1 MSLKAVKWLLILAL
15 MGACGE
21 PIARAVE
28 VGVTTNFSNGIS
40 GFDGGGL
47 SVEASGGPNGDGDA
61 YLRINATGGNGP
73 GSRLATFNTQSAF
86 VGNFKAAGVT
96 ALEVDLRNFAETPVP
111 LNMRLALLGPD
122 NANANRFTSINAI
135 DVPNDGQW
143 RTYTFPIS
151 SEALTR
157 VAGTT
162 TFDQMF
168 SQVRR
173 IILRHDVDGASAQGS
188 PIAGTMGIDNIR
200 FVAATFAPSDFNRD
214 GLLDVADINLLLAEV
229 RAGTNQAAFDRTA
242 DGQVNDADIV
252 AVVTGPS
259 DFNTFI
265 GDSNLDREFNT
276 GDLVF
281 LFQAG
286 QYEDAIADN
295 SDWST
300 GDWTGDGDF
309 DTADLL
315 FAFQQGGFEQG
326 PRAAVAAV
334 PEPSSL
340 TALLVSGLF
349 VGRSFVKRR
358 GAALRG

>member
-1 MSLKAVKWLLILAL
+1 MGLAML
-15 MGACGE
+15 GVGRV
-21 PIARAVE
+21 ARGVE
-28 VGVTTNFSNGIS
+28 VGVTTDFESGIA

-47 SVEASGGPNGDGDA
+47 SLEPSGGPAGDGDA
-61 YLRINATGGNGP
+61 FLRIDATGGNGP
-73 GSRLATFNTQSAF
+73 GSRLATFNTQAAWI
-86 VGNFKAAGVT
+86 GDFKAAGVT
-96 ALEVDLRNFAETPVP
+96 ALEVDVRNGTETAVP
-111 LNMRLALLGPD
+111 LSLRLALFGPD
-122 NANANRFTSINAI
+122 TSNTNRFTSIDAV

-143 RTYTFPIS
+143 RTFTFPINS
-151 SEALTR
+151 DALTR

-162 TFDQMF
+162 TFDQML

-173 IILRHDVDGASAQGS
+173 IQLRHDIDVASAQGS
-188 PIAGTMGIDNIR
+188 PIAGTIGLDNIR
-200 FVAATFAPSDFNRD
+200 LVAATFAPSDFNRD

-252 AVVTGPS
+252 AVITGPN

-276 GDLVF
+276 GDLVI

-334 PEPSSL
+334 PEPGSL
-340 TALLVSGLF
+340 MGLVAGVFFLCQFRKTQSRL
-349 VGRSFVKRR
+349 
-358 GAALRG
+358 A